1 MVKPRFPRATVQ
13 CVDTYCEMYRDLF
26 VEVRAY
32 ESFKYLQLGLIS
44 DLKRKSLPAIA
55 KAVGK
60 TNAQGLHHF
69 ISQSPW
75 QGEDLEKR
83 RLKIILAILEEREIV
98 VMIDETGDKKKGKK
112 TDYVKRQY
120 IGNLG
125 KIENGIVSVNAYGY
139 CEGMTFPLK
148 FKIFKPKERLKFGDK
163 YQTKPELGAEI
174 VKELKEMGFK
184 IKRVLA
190 DSLYGESDSN
200 FVSVVGELGI
210 EYAVGIRSNHGV
222 WLPKGQKVRANK
234 WRAFKHIRWDKKEE
248 TRYIREIIYGKR
260 RTIQYWQ
267 ITTDK
272 ETVRDDSTWFVMT
285 RIPHLKY
292 KEVGEIYKVRAYVE
306 QGFRNSKNE
315 LGWADFRV
323 TKYADIQ
330 KWWELVIC
338 AYLMVCLH
346 NITLNSSVA
355 PVPDIYQQ
363 HSLWSE
369 GKGWKNALNNIQL
382 TLQPFISFNLIL
394 RWLKV
399 FPVPQ
404 LSLGFPRLIT
414 KINEFDCLR
423 YLVYCWDEFYCS
435 SA

>member
-1 MVKPRFPRATVQ
+1 MVKPRPARPTVQ
-13 CVDTYCEMYRDLF
+13 FVDTYCELYRDLF

-44 DLKRKSLPAIA
+44 DIKRKSLPAIA
-55 KAVGK
+55 LVVGK
-60 TNAQGLHHF
+60 TNGQGLHHF

-75 QGEDLEKR
+75 KALDLEKR
-83 RLKIILAILEEREIV
+83 RLEIILAILEGREIIV
-98 VMIDETGDKKKGKK
+98 IIDETGDKKKGEK

-125 KIENGIVSVNAYGY
+125 KIEKGIVSVNAYGY

-148 FKIFKPKERLKFGDK
+148 FKIFKPKERLKEGDK
-163 YQTKPELGAEI
+163 YQTKPELGAEL
-174 VKELKEMGFK
+174 VKELQEMGFN

-200 FVSVVGELGI
+200 FVSVLEELKI

-222 WLPKGQKVRANK
+222 WLPQGQKVRANQ
-234 WRAFKHIRWDKKEE
+234 WRAYQNIRWDGKKE

-260 RTIQYWQ
+260 RERQYWE

-272 ETVRDDSTWFVMT
+272 ETIPSDSTWLVMT
-285 RIPHLKY
+285 KIPHLKY
-292 KEVGEIYKVRAYVE
+292 KDVGDIYKIRACEE

-315 LGWADFRV
+315 LGWADFRL
-323 TKYADIQ
+323 TNYSDIQ
-330 KWWELVIC
+330 KWWELVMC

-346 NITLNSSVA
+346 HEQLNPSVA
-355 PVPDIYQQ
+355 SVPSAYQQ
-363 HSLWSE
+363 HALWDSA
-369 GKGWKNALNNIQL
+369 KGWKNFLNNLQL
-382 TLQPFISFNLIL
+382 IIQPFICFNLIF

-404 LSLGFPRLIT
+404 LSLGFPRLIA
-414 KINEFDCLR
+414 KFHHFDCLR
-423 YLVYCWDEFYCS
+423 YLVYCWDEFFWS

>member
-1 MVKPRFPRATVQ
+1 MVKPRLPRPTVQ
-13 CVDTYCEMYRDLF
+13 CVDTYCELYRDLF
-26 VEVRAY
+26 IEVRAY

-44 DLKRKSLPAIA
+44 NLKRKSLPASA
-55 KAVGK
+55 KVVGLG
-60 TNAQGLHHF
+60 NSQGLHHF
-69 ISQSPW
+69 ISRSPW
-75 QGEDLEKR
+75 QAEDLEKR
-83 RLKIILAILEEREIV
+83 RLKIILSILEGREII

-148 FKIFKPKERLKFGDK
+148 FKIFKPKARLKQGDR
-163 YQTKPELGAEI
+163 YRTKPELGAEI
-174 VKELKEMGFK
+174 VKELQKMGFK

-200 FVSVVGELGI
+200 FVGVVEELGI
-210 EYAVGIRSNHGV
+210 EYAVAIRSNHGV
-222 WLPKGQKVRANK
+222 WLPSGQRVRANRWK
-234 WRAFKHIRWDKKEE
+234 AFKHISWNKKEE
-248 TRYIREIIYGKR
+248 IRYIREIIYGKR

-272 ETVRDDSTWFVMT
+272 EIVSHESTWFVMT
-285 RIPHLKY
+285 KIPQLKY
-292 KEVGEIYKVRAYVE
+292 KEVGGIYKVRAYIE

-315 LGWADFRV
+315 LGWADFRL

-330 KWWELVIC
+330 KWWELVMC

-346 NITLNSSVA
+346 NFSFNPEVA
-355 PVPDIYQQ
+355 PVPNTYQR
-363 HSLWSE
+363 HSLWNSGE
-369 GKGWKNALNNIQL
+369 GWKNTLNNIQL
-382 TLQPFISFNLIL
+382 ILQPFISFNLIL
-394 RWLKV
+394 RWLQV

-404 LSLGFPRLIT
+404 LSFGFPRLIT

-423 YLVYCWDEFYCS
+423 YLVYFWDEFYCS

>member
-1 MVKPRFPRATVQ
+1 M
-13 CVDTYCEMYRDLF
+13 
-26 VEVRAY
+26 
-32 ESFKYLQLGLIS
+32 GLIS

-55 KAVGK
+55 KAVGLE
-60 TNAQGLHHF
+60 NGQGLHHF
-69 ISQSPW
+69 ISQS
-75 QGEDLEKR
+75 
-83 RLKIILAILEEREIV
+83 RLKE
-98 VMIDETGDKKKGKK
+98 
-112 TDYVKRQY
+112 
-120 IGNLG
+120 
-125 KIENGIVSVNAYGY
+125 
-139 CEGMTFPLK
+139 
-148 FKIFKPKERLKFGDK
+148 GDK

-184 IKRVLA
+184 IKIKRVLA

-200 FVSVVGELGI
+200 FISVVGELGI

-234 WRAFKHIRWDKKEE
+234 WRAFKHISWDRKEE

-285 RIPHLKY
+285 
-292 KEVGEIYKVRAYVE
+292 
-306 QGFRNSKNE
+306 KNP
-315 LGWADFRV
+315 L
-323 TKYADIQ
+323 
-330 KWWELVIC
+330 
-338 AYLMVCLH
+338 
-346 NITLNSSVA
+346 
-355 PVPDIYQQ
+355 
-363 HSLWSE
+363 
-369 GKGWKNALNNIQL
+369 
-382 TLQPFISFNLIL
+382 ISFNLIL

>member
-1 MVKPRFPRATVQ
+1 MVKPRFPRPTVQ

-60 TNAQGLHHF
+60 TNAQGLHHL

-148 FKIFKPKERLKFGDK
+148 FKIFKPKERLKEGDK

-174 VKELKEMGFK
+174 VKELQEMGFK

-285 RIPHLKY
+285 KIPHLKY
-292 KEVGEIYKVRAYVE
+292 QEVGEIYKVRAYVE

-315 LGWADFRV
+315 LGWADFRL

-346 NITLNSSVA
+346 NITFNSSVA

-363 HSLWSE
+363 HSLWDS

-382 TLQPFISFNLIL
+382 TLQPFISFHLIL

>member
-1 MVKPRFPRATVQ
+1 MVKPRSPQPTVQ
-13 CVDTYCEMYRDLF
+13 CVDTYCELYRDLF

-55 KAVGK
+55 KTVGLE
-60 TNAQGLHHF
+60 NGQGLHHF

-75 QGEDLEKR
+75 QAEELEKR
-83 RLKIILAILEEREIV
+83 RLKVILTILEKREILV
-98 VMIDETGDKKKGKK
+98 IIDETGDKKKGKK

-148 FKIFKPKERLKFGDK
+148 FKIFKPKERLKEGDK

-200 FVSVVGELGI
+200 FISVVRELGI

-234 WRAFKHIRWDKKEE
+234 WRAFKHIRWDRKEE

-285 RIPHLKY
+285 KIPHLKY

-315 LGWADFRV
+315 LGWADFRL

-330 KWWELVIC
+330 KWWELGI
-338 AYLMVCLH
+338 A
-346 NITLNSSVA
+346 
-355 PVPDIYQQ
+355 Q
-363 HSLWSE
+363 
-369 GKGWKNALNNIQL
+369 K
-382 TLQPFISFNLIL
+382 
-394 RWLKV
+394 
-399 FPVPQ
+399 
-404 LSLGFPRLIT
+404 
-414 KINEFDCLR
+414 
-423 YLVYCWDEFYCS
+423 
-435 SA
+435 

>member
-1 MVKPRFPRATVQ
+1 MVKPRSPQLTVK
-13 CVDTYCEMYRDLF
+13 CVDTYSELYRDLF
-26 VEVRAY
+26 IEVRAY

-75 QGEDLEKR
+75 RAEDLETR
-83 RLKIILAILEEREIV
+83 RLKIILAVLEGREII

-112 TDYVKRQY
+112 TDYTKRQY

-148 FKIFKPKERLKFGDK
+148 FKVFKPKERLKEGDK
-163 YQTKPELGAEI
+163 YQTKPELGAEL
-174 VKELKEMGFK
+174 VKELKEMGFN

-190 DSLYGESDSN
+190 DSLYGESESN

-210 EYAVGIRSNHGV
+210 EYAVAIRSNHGV
-222 WLPKGQKVRANK
+222 WLPSGQKVKANR
-234 WRAFKHIRWDKKEE
+234 WRSFKHIRWDGKEE

-272 ETVRDDSTWFVMT
+272 ETVPDDSTWFIMT
-285 RIPHLKY
+285 KIPNLKY
-292 KEVGEIYKVRAYVE
+292 FEVGEIYKIRAYEE

-315 LGWADFRV
+315 LGWADFRL
-323 TKYADIQ
+323 TNYADIQ
-330 KWWELVIC
+330 KWWELVMC

-346 NITLNSSVA
+346 NVPFNPSVA
-355 PVPDIYQQ
+355 SVPETYQQ
-363 HSLWSE
+363 HSLWDS
-369 GKGWKNALNNIQL
+369 GKGWKNALNNLQL
-382 TLQPFISFNLIL
+382 ILQPFISFNLIL

-399 FPVPQ
+399 FPIPQ

-414 KINEFDCLR
+414 KINGFDCLR

-435 SA
+435 FA

>member
-1 MVKPRFPRATVQ
+1 MVKPRPARQTVQ
-13 CVDTYCEMYRDLF
+13 FVDRYCELYRDLF
-26 VEVRAY
+26 VEVRSY

-44 DLKRKSLPAIA
+44 DIKRKSLPAIA
-55 KAVGK
+55 MVVGLE
-60 TNAQGLHHF
+60 NGQGLHHF

-75 QGEDLEKR
+75 KAEELEKR
-83 RLKIILAILEEREIV
+83 RLEIILNILEGREIV
-98 VMIDETGDKKKGKK
+98 VMIDETGDKKKGEK

-148 FKIFKPKERLKFGDK
+148 FKIFKPQGRLKEGDQYK
-163 YQTKPELGAEI
+163 TKPELGGEL
-174 VKELKEMGFK
+174 VKELQDMGFN

-200 FVSVVGELGI
+200 FISVLGRLGI
-210 EYAVGIRSNHGV
+210 EYAVGIRKNHGV
-222 WLPKGQKVRANK
+222 WLPKGQKVRTNR
-234 WRAFKHIRWDKKEE
+234 WRAYQNIRWDGKEE

-260 RTIQYWQ
+260 REIQYWQ

-272 ETVRDDSTWFVMT
+272 EKVPDDSTWFVMT
-285 RIPHLKY
+285 KIPNLKY
-292 KEVGEIYKVRAYVE
+292 KEVGDIYKVRSYEE

-315 LGWADFRV
+315 LGWSDFRLTNYV
-323 TKYADIQ
+323 DIQ
-330 KWWELVIC
+330 KWWELVMC
-338 AYLMVCLH
+338 AYLLVCLH
-346 NITLNSSVA
+346 HDTFNPSVA
-355 PVPDIYQQ
+355 PIPKCYEQ
-363 HSLWSE
+363 HDLWDS
-369 GKGWKNALNNIQL
+369 GKGWKNQLNNLHLI
-382 TLQPFISFNLIL
+382 LQPFICFNLIL

-404 LSLGFPRLIT
+404 LSLGFPRLIS
-414 KINEFDCLR
+414 KFNDFDCLR
-423 YLVYCWDEFYCS
+423 YLVYFWDDFCYS